1 MKQYA
6 TIEECI
12 DLKDEIITL
21 YFKDIAKYRPLNAVE
36 EAQLAEKIKEG
47 DKAAIHKL
55 VKSNLRFVVSV
66 ARKYQ
71 AQGVELIDLINI
83 GNIGLIKA
91 AIRFDEKKNFKF
103 ISYAV
108 WWIRQAILQA
118 LADQSRLFRIPIN
131 RIADIYKVRKTT
143 DQLVQ
148 RYQRY
153 PQNEEIAGNSGMKEE
168 LVYSSQYIAQNY
180 ISLDA
185 PVGTDSD
192 IPISAQVEDS
202 KSELP
207 DTNLVIKSFQKK
219 IVESLGFLD
228 KREKEIII
236 LYFGLDGENAYTLD
250 EIGRRFVLTRERVR
264 QLRDKALLTLRK
276 NGKLKSLFID
286 YFSN

>member
-192 IPISAQVEDS
+192 IPISALVENN